1 MKADTYIVLKEK
13 ISELNK
19 LNDEINLIEWN
30 KDDGPKFT
38 SVEEMK
44 EFESKVISG
53 KLDYIFDEEIT
64 NELKLRKNYND
75 DELIIIIENA
85 RNVLK
90 VKYNVEV
97 IKLNQICYKQGKE
110 LKNENH

>member
-1 MKADTYIVLKEK
+1 MID
-13 ISELNK
+13 
-19 LNDEINLIEWN
+19 DLI
-30 KDDGPKFT
+30 
-38 SVEEMK
+38 
-44 EFESKVISG
+44 
-53 KLDYIFDEEIT
+53 

-97 IKLNQICYKQGKE
+97 IKLNPICYKQGKE